1 MNDSWI
7 AIVDRKGLRQLVL
20 ETSHAL
26 PFLIRRA
33 SREDV
38 ECFWAVLEPQ
48 HVIFIERL
56 RRSGNA
62 TSALRWVDY
71 LATDVGRMSL
81 DDSTVPPQLPV
92 DVTIPDN
99 RDREWNY

>member
-48 HVIFIERL
+48 HVNFIERL
-56 RRSGNA
+56 RRSGNS
-62 TSALRWVDY
+62 TSTQRWLEY
-71 LATDVGRMSL
+71 LATDLDRMSL
-81 DDSTVPPQLPV
+81 DDPAIPRQLPG
-92 DVTIPDN
+92 DVTIPDDH
-99 RDREWNY
+99 DREWNY